1 MSAFENLS
9 RRNFVV
15 GSLIAGG
22 AAAMAGM
29 LGGRVSVAEEA
40 KAPDVDAETGLG
52 DLDQAV
58 LETYEDGSRLM
69 NDTLGEV
76 VVPAEAFRIAT
87 TAPAHTTGILLL
99 GGVDKLV
106 ALEENF
112 GKNAWI
118 KDKYP
123 QLDQLP
129 VVFASNETNMEELL
143 NQSPDLVCYATRYG
157 EETLAQLKDLG
168 IACVGGIKTA
178 DGNDYDHI
186 YRVRDNA
193 VYWGYAIGGAQ
204 LEKAEQY
211 REEFTAIRE
220 EIAARTA
227 DIPEDAKPT
236 VVEISSAGDQ
246 LQVNN
251 GTAIGQELIDL
262 CGGINAAK
270 DAAGESAGPSGQTI
284 VDPEQLLQYNPDI
297 LLVDNI
303 GYLNALMDDPI
314 LCELDAL
321 KNGNYYIVPTGA
333 MSWSYNGAE
342 EYLNMWFFAKA
353 IQPELFADIDMEQV
367 TRDFYANYFGFE
379 LNDGDISQ
387 LFTLAGDWTVADA
400 MAPGKVVEGKM

>member
-1 MSAFENLS
+1 MDARMNVS
-9 RRNFVV
+9 RRNFVA
-15 GSLIAGG
+15 GSLLAGG
-22 AAAMAGM
+22 ALAFAGLFGSSASM
-29 LGGRVSVAEEA
+29 AEEA
-40 KAPDVDAETGLG
+40 KGADVNAETGLG
-52 DLDQAV
+52 ELDESII
-58 LETYEDGSRLM
+58 ETYEDGSRLM
-69 NDTLGEV
+69 NDQLGEV

-118 KDKYP
+118 KGKYP
-123 QLDQLP
+123 QLDELP

-168 IACVGGIKTA
+168 IACVGGIKQA
-178 DGNDYDHI
+178 EGNDYDHI

-211 REEFTAIRE
+211 RDEYTAIRE
-220 EIAARTA
+220 EIEARTA
-227 DIPEDAKPT
+227 DIAEDARPT

-251 GTAIGQELIDL
+251 GTAIGQELIDM

-297 LLVDNI
+297 LLIDRPQ
-303 GYLNALMDDPI
+303 YLQALLDDPI
-314 LCELDAL
+314 LSELDAL
-321 KNGNYYIVPTGA
+321 KSGRYYIVPTGA

-342 EYLNMWFFAKA
+342 EYVNMWFFAKA

-379 LNDGDISQ
+379 LTDEDIAT
-387 LFTLAGDWTVADA
+387 LFNLAEGETVVDKFDLAVLGA
-400 MAPGKVVEGKM
+400 VA